1 MNQLPAWNNAT
12 EYQNFTAPEFIQDI
26 EQIQKNISEIQGI
39 AGDFSQDFSSPD
51 KPASTALI
59 QGLQRLAGL
68 QESSTVLLQNLM
80 AYTQMEMSLDATNT
94 EAVKTDSRLNKLIT
108 QFKEATSSYD
118 LYLNR
123 TTNENL
129 KSFLDHPKTKTSEFY
144 WKHSRTQ
151 KDFLLSEAEENLVSA
166 LSSGGHKAWG
176 NLYDSLSGTMRC
188 HVEIEGKDKVVSLAE
203 AHALT
208 RVADES
214 TRKMAWHS
222 IQKTWNEH
230 RETAAAILNALAE
243 WRSELNK
250 KRSSTKTKHFLND
263 PLYSSRIRKETLEA
277 MYSAIEQNRLPIQ
290 AALKKMAKYLGK
302 EKLAPWDLL
311 APAPVRSSEKI
322 SFEEGFRQI
331 KDSFTAFNPE
341 MGDFAQLM
349 LDQGWIDARVLPNKR
364 NGAYCSGFA
373 KSKTPRVFQTYMG
386 SSQDVST
393 LAHEIGHAYHSWV
406 MRDQSPIE
414 QDYPMTLA
422 ETASIFSEQ
431 VLFQYQLKNAKSAEE
446 KLGVAWSLA
455 DSAVGLLLNIGTRF
469 EFEKNFYQRQ
479 PAGYVSA
486 DELSEIMSQAFEK
499 WYGDSLSQTD
509 SMFWAHK
516 LHFSI
521 VEISFY
527 NFPYTFGYL
536 FSLSLF
542 ARQKDFGPDFHKKYV
557 EILRDT
563 GRMTAEDLIKK
574 HLDEDITSTA
584 FWQKSLDVVI
594 ESLKML

>member
-1 MNQLPAWNNAT
+1 MTQLPAWNNST
-12 EYQNFTAPEFIQDI
+12 EYQGFTAPEFHQDI
-26 EQIQKNISEIQGI
+26 EQIKNNIAEIRGI
-39 AGDFSQDFSSPD
+39 AGDFAQDFAQPD
-51 KPASTALI
+51 KVASAVLI

-68 QESSTVLLQNLM
+68 QEASTILLQNLM
-80 AYTQMEMSLDATNT
+80 AYTHMEMSLDATNT
-94 EAVKTDSRLNKLIT
+94 EAVKMDSQLNKLIT
-108 QFKEATSSYD
+108 QFKEATNSYD

-123 TTNENL
+123 TTDENL
-129 KSFLDHPKTKTSEFY
+129 KSFLDHPKTKTSAFY

-176 NLYDSLSGTMRC
+176 NLYDSLSGTLRC
-188 HVEIEGKDKVVSLAE
+188 HIEHNGETKVVGLAE
-203 AHALT
+203 AHAMT
-208 RVADES
+208 RVADEN
-214 TRKMAWHS
+214 TRKVAWHA

-243 WRSELNK
+243 WRSEINK
-250 KRSSTKTKHFLND
+250 KRSTVKTKHFLND

-277 MYSAIEQNRLPIQ
+277 MYSAIEQNREALQ
-290 AALKKMAKYLGK
+290 AAVKKMAKYLGK

-311 APAPVRSSEKI
+311 APAPVQATAKI
-322 SFEEGFRQI
+322 SFEDGFNQI
-331 KDSFTAFNPE
+331 KESFTAFNPA
-341 MGDFAQLM
+341 MGEFAQLM
-349 LDQGWIDARVLPNKR
+349 LDKGWIDARVLPNKR

-373 KSKTPRVFQTYMG
+373 KSQTPRVFQTYMG

-393 LAHEIGHAYHSWV
+393 LAHELGHAYHSWV
-406 MRDQSPIE
+406 MRDLSPIE
-414 QDYPMTLA
+414 QEYPMTLA

-431 VLFQYQLKNAKSAEE
+431 VLFQHQLKNAKSADE
-446 KLGVAWSLA
+446 KLDVAWSLA
-455 DSAVGLLLNIGTRF
+455 DSAAGLLLNIGARF
-469 EFEKNFYQRQ
+469 EFEKNFYEKQ
-479 PAGYVSA
+479 PKGYVSA
-486 DELSEIMSQAFEK
+486 DELSELMSQAFET

-509 SMFWAHK
+509 PLFWAHK

-521 VEISFY
+521 VDVSFY

-542 ARQKDFGPDFHKKYV
+542 ARQKDFGQDFHKKYV

-563 GRMTAEDLIKK
+563 GRMTAEDLIQK
-574 HLDEDITSTA
+574 HLNEDITKPA
-584 FWQKSLDVVI
+584 FWKKSLDVVT